1 MGFIEELAISW
12 LTNAIVL
19 ALAALVLSGVT
30 IDTFTALLASSALFG
45 VLNTVLK
52 PLLKALTLPLAFVT
66 LGLIWFGVAMVML
79 ALTALLIS
87 GFHIHGFVA
96 LFWATV
102 IVWAANVIIDFA
114 PGPWRRR
121 PKPA

>member
-1 MGFIEELAISW
+1 VRFIEELAISW

-30 IDTFTALLASSALFG
+30 IDGFGALLASSALFG

-79 ALTALLIS
+79 ALTALLIG
-87 GFHIHGFVA
+87 GFHIHGFVD

-102 IVWAANVIIDFA
+102 IVWAANVIIDFF

-121 PKPA
+121 KPA

>member
-30 IDTFTALLASSALFG
+30 IDGFTALVASSALFG